1 MDITEH
7 EADYVAV
14 IGGSLELGNPIDRRK
29 IDVGIHQSAK
39 LAHTVLLAVI
49 QEFGIPGSNLENSGH
64 AGPNGR
70 ESQVWHQRCKSA
82 GVEPLS
88 YLQIAARGR
97 ASQTRRANVRKDA
110 VRASGDAEAVRR
122 LGVAEKYNE
131 DGFRAHGKK
140 IKKAEGD
147 YRKKHGKDSVTPED
161 KTQIRA
167 RFGSAPTKLLENRAR
182 IIIRYDLPMLAS
194 KPNFNWA
201 TNTKMRKRAD
211 LEPKGGGHKANTSTL
226 RLS

>member
-1 MDITEH
+1 MGQPTKESFSVDRQQFPK
-7 EADYVAV
+7 
-14 IGGSLELGNPIDRRK
+14 EL
-29 IDVGIHQSAK
+29 SAK

-64 AGPNGR
+64 AGPNG
-70 ESQVWHQRCKSA
+70 
-82 GVEPLS
+82 P
-88 YLQIAARGR
+88 ARGR